1 MITKLKEGVYEY
13 DAYSFVYGEGAA
25 RMLTRIKKFKVNF
38 GIDAINGKN
47 CPKRMFLN
55 LDVIISLLLLVSL
68 CSILGYKMWIKYT

>member
-1 MITKLKEGVYEY
+1 MNMMPIISYQKDSWVANDE
-13 DAYSFVYGEGAA
+13 
-25 RMLTRIKKFKVNF
+25 IKKFKVNF
-38 GIDAINGKN
+38 GIDALDGKN